1 MHDKRMSKEKKISV
15 KITVRGAVQ
24 GIGYRPFAARLANKW
39 NLTGTVRNSG
49 GIVIL
54 EVTGE
59 RSRIDLLEDAL
70 RREVPAGGYVVSL
83 TEEALAQEECS
94 GEDDFRI
101 VGSREE
107 ALAELPAFPPDLGI
121 CPDCRREMLDPSN
134 RRFRYGLISCTVCG
148 PRWSILDCFPYD
160 RDHTAMRAFP
170 LCPSCGK
177 EYAAGRRRHAQT
189 ISCHDC
195 GPQMYFVKERKCLGK
210 GAGAECRRVYGED
223 GFREA
228 VRILE
233 DCGIL
238 ALKSVGGYQLLCS
251 PFREESV
258 RRLREMKGREKKPFA
273 ILFSSVEEIR
283 RYAEVSR
290 EEEELLTSSAR
301 PIVLLLRKDG
311 RLGEIPAASGKTA
324 FSDFVSAGNQDEN
337 REDGNR
343 KLSLVPG
350 VCGESRYLGAFL
362 PSFGVQELLLQEA
375 GPLVVTSANR
385 SAEPIPFREEA
396 FAGMEFAGGLDADG
410 VYLHD
415 RSIRRPLDD
424 SVAAVPDGNIQMIRR
439 SRGYVPMPVFLR
451 ESGRPGPSFAGQE
464 NPEGTP
470 EKRAQGQRPEGE
482 NGITAGRPEVLA
494 AGADLKAAFAFAK
507 KDRVILSQYFGDL
520 SDYAAACNYREQE
533 RQMERIFGAEPECV
547 VCDLHPGYFSV
558 RMAKEY
564 AKEKNLP
571 LYQVQH
577 HQAHA
582 ASVMAEWGLRSCIGI
597 VFDGTGCGTDGQ
609 LWGGELLYLCEGDFR
624 RLGSLSGCRM
634 PGGDALSIRAD
645 LAGDACLFLVGEKT
659 RNPLTGA
666 VLSEEG
672 KNRTIVSTSMG
683 RLFDAA
689 ASILGLGQENHYEGE
704 CAILLENAA
713 WRAWESRVHNSA
725 PRHCSVENAA
735 WYAWDSRTGEDAE
748 RPERAA
754 DIPGRT
760 TGLPERSVDISDPRF
775 KRTLARTLL
784 SFRGLTVPSPDGR
797 ILLSTDALVR
807 GLLEMKEKGKSSEE
821 AALFFHLAVCYGT
834 AQITEKLAERTGE
847 KKICLSGGCFANRL
861 LLTVLEQMLREKR
874 LLVYRNEQVPA
885 NDGGIA
891 LGQAYLAGWLHR
903 KELK

>member
-1 MHDKRMSKEKKISV
+1 MSKEKKISV
-15 KITVRGAVQ
+15 RITVRGAVQ
-24 GIGYRPFAARLANKW
+24 GIGYRPFAAGLARKR
-39 NLTGTVRNSG
+39 NLAGTVRNSG

-59 RSRIDLLEDAL
+59 RSGIDLLEDAL

-83 TEEALAQEECS
+83 TEEPLTGREFDEKEGFS
-94 GEDDFRI
+94 IIESSEGELTEF
-101 VGSREE
+101 
-107 ALAELPAFPPDLGI
+107 PAFPPDLGI

-148 PRWSILDCFPYD
+148 PRWSILDRFPYD
-160 RDHTAMRAFP
+160 REHTAMRTFP
-170 LCPSCGK
+170 MCPSCRE
-177 EYAAGRRRHAQT
+177 EYTAGRRRHAQT

-195 GPQMYFVKERKCLGK
+195 GPQMYFVKERRLIG
-210 GAGAECRRVYGED
+210 ETDPVREEDCRRIYGEE

-228 VRILE
+228 VRVLE
-233 DCGIL
+233 SGGIL
-238 ALKSVGGYQLLCS
+238 ALKSVGGFQLLCS

-258 RRLREMKGREKKPFA
+258 QRLREMKRREKKPFA
-273 ILFSSVEEIR
+273 VLFSSVEEIR
-283 RYAEVSR
+283 QYAEVSR
-290 EEEELLTSSAR
+290 EEEKLLTSSAK
-301 PIVLLLRKDG
+301 PIVLLLRKEG
-311 RLGEIPAASGKTA
+311 GQRQAPAAPNDSIDAAGGGKTA
-324 FSDFVSAGNQDEN
+324 LADFAAAGNRNDIREN
-337 REDGNR
+337 GNGGIP
-343 KLSLVPG
+343 LAPG

-362 PSFGVQELLLQEA
+362 PSFGVQELLLQEL

-424 SVAAVPDGNIQMIRR
+424 SVAAVPDGRIQMIRR
-439 SRGYVPMPVFLR
+439 SRGYVPAPVFLR
-451 ESGRPGPSFAGQE
+451 EAGLSGPFLPGQA
-464 NPEGTP
+464 NPEGTM
-470 EKRAQGQRPEGE
+470 EKRTQEQRQEGGNGNFADRPE
-482 NGITAGRPEVLA
+482 ILA
-494 AGADLKAAFAFAK
+494 AGADLKAAFALAK

-533 RQMERIFGAEPECV
+533 RQMEKIFGAGPECV
-547 VCDLHPGYFSV
+547 VCDLHPGYFST

-564 AKEKNLP
+564 AKEKHLP

-624 RLGSLSGCRM
+624 RLGSLSDCRM
-634 PGGDALSIRAD
+634 PGGDALSVRAD

-659 RNPLTGA
+659 RNPLTGL
-666 VLSEEG
+666 VLSKEEES
-672 KNRTIVSTSMG
+672 RTIVSTSMG

-689 ASILGLGQENHYEGE
+689 ASLLGIGQENHYEGE
-704 CAILLENAA
+704 CAVLLENAA
-713 WRAWESRVHNSA
+713 WRAWEG
-725 PRHCSVENAA
+725 
-735 WYAWDSRTGEDAE
+735 RTGEDAE
-748 RPERAA
+748 NPARAA
-754 DIPGRT
+754 EIPEKAADTSGRVAEI
-760 TGLPERSVDISDPRF
+760 PERSVDISDPQF
-775 KRTLARTLL
+775 KRALARTLL

-807 GLLEMKEKGKSSEE
+807 GLLEMKEKGKSPDE

-834 AQITEKLAERTGE
+834 AQIAEKLAGRTGE

-861 LLTVLEQMLREKR
+861 LLSVLEQMLRKKR

-891 LGQAYLAGWLHR
+891 LGQAYLAGWLH
-903 KELK
+903 KIHS